1 MRKVV
6 VRALVTAVLLGWLFI
21 QVDVTGIGGVFAKT
35 RPLWLALAAVLN
47 LVSFALLIWRWQVLL
62 IGAGVRQPFVQLT
75 RVTLI
80 STFFSMFLPSSIGG
94 DVVKMM
100 LLAPDTA
107 RREAAISSVVIDRV
121 VGMAVTII
129 VGIVAVLFLPVVWSD
144 SAVIGT
150 LAAATLIFVL
160 GVVALFSR
168 TLFRWMTRLTPRFLW
183 RHVGEQILKTHQS
196 LLGFRRQPGVL
207 LAAGAISVLRQVVIC
222 VSVFC
227 AGQAFGIAAGPLAY
241 FATIPIALAITV
253 LPVTIS
259 GLGLQDHAMVLLL
272 ATVGVAAA
280 EALSLSIF
288 LHVMRTFV
296 GLTGGLWFAIG
307 RRRGPVAH
315 LSADAVGG
323 TACEND
329 HLQPVR

>member
-1 MRKVV
+1 MRKFA
-6 VRALVTAVLLGWLFI
+6 VRALVTAVLLGWLI
-21 QVDVTGIGGVFAKT
+21 VHVDAASIAQVFARI
-35 RPLWLALAAVLN
+35 RPAWLALAAVLN

-62 IGAGVRQPFVQLT
+62 IGAGVRQPFVRLT

-144 SAVIGT
+144 RAVVGT

-160 GVVALFSR
+160 GVIALFSR
-168 TLFRWMTRLTPRFLW
+168 TLFRWGARLAPGFLW
-183 RHVGEQILKTHQS
+183 RRFGEQILRAHQS
-196 LLGFRRQPGVL
+196 LLGFGRQPGIL
-207 LAAGAISVLRQVVIC
+207 LAAGAISVLRQAVIC
-222 VSVFC
+222 ISVFC
-227 AGQAFGIAAGPLAY
+227 AGQSFGIAAGPLAY

-253 LPVTIS
+253 LPVAIN
-259 GLGLQDHAMVLLL
+259 GLGLQDHAMILLL

-307 RRRGPVAH
+307 RRRAPVAR